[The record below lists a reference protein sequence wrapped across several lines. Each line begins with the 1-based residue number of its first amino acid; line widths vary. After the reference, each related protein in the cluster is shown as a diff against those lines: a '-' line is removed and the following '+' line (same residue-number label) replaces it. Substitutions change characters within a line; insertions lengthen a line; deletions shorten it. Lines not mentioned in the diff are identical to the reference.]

1 MTTALD
7 PNNVQGDIL
16 VGFPK
21 KTETFLF
28 FQIPGNAVFE
38 FRSSLARLLPKITT
52 AQNTIDDRVEIRQ
65 HKRHHK
71 TRLTKC
77 GTNVAFTSK
86 GLKKLGMTEDI
97 GDAVFTGGMLA
108 DAQNLGDT
116 GSTTASRFEPDWI
129 PEFKKQMDGVILV
142 AGDGHR
148 TVDQQI
154 QHINTIFS
162 IGGSSASIDMVLK
175 LSGDVRPGAESG
187 HEQYPSP
194 RRNEIFVA
202 NMTLSFGFN
211 DGISQPA
218 VDGFDLHPNPGQGN
232 VPQGIILLGRDGDV
246 DRRPSWALDGS
257 FLAFRFLSQRVPE
270 FNEFLVQNAPV
281 TNDPTASA
289 SDLLGARL
297 IGRWKSGAPIALKPF
312 EDDPTLG
319 VDPERNNNFDYESSQ
334 EKCPFAA
341 HSRKMF
347 PRSDLP
353 AQADASHRI
362 IRRAITYG
370 PELSQEEIDSKT
382 TIHDRGLLFVSYQ
395 SNISNGFQFLQKSW
409 ANNADFPP
417 NKPQKPGFDP
427 LIGQTSNLSPRMMTG
442 ADPGDLEGSLDM
454 TQQWV
459 FSKGGEYFFAP
470 SLPTLR
476 NVLSH

>member
-1 MTTALD
+1 MTAALD
-7 PNNVQGDIL
+7 PHNIQGDIL

-21 KTETFLF
+21 KTETFLL
-28 FQIPGNAVFE
+28 FQIPENSVSG
-38 FRSSLARLLPKITT
+38 FRMSLARLLPKITT

-71 TRLTKC
+71 TLLTKC

-86 GLKKLGMTEDI
+86 GLKKLGMIEDI
-97 GDAVFTGGMLA
+97 GDAVFTAGMLA

-116 GSTTASRFEPDWI
+116 GSTSASRFEPDWI
-129 PEFKKQMDGVILV
+129 PEFKNQMDGVILV

-148 TVDQQI
+148 TVDQQV
-154 QHINTIFS
+154 QHIKTMFS
-162 IGGSSASIDMVLK
+162 VEGSNASIDIILK

-187 HEQYPSP
+187 HEH
-194 RRNEIFVA
+194 
-202 NMTLSFGFN
+202 FGFN

-218 VDGFDLHPNPGQGN
+218 VDGFDLHPKPGQGN
-232 VPQGIILLGRDGDV
+232 RIRSIILLGRDGDV
-246 DRRPSWALDGS
+246 EKRPPWALDGS

-297 IGRWKSGAPIALKPF
+297 VGRWKSGAPIALKPF
-312 EDDPTLG
+312 QDDPTLG
-319 VDPERNNNFDYESSQ
+319 VDPARNNNFDYEPSQ

-341 HSRKMF
+341 HSRKMY

-353 AQADASHRI
+353 TQADASHRI

-409 ANNADFPP
+409 ANNVDFPP

-427 LIGQTSNLSPRMMTG
+427 LIGQTSDLSPRTMTG
-442 ADPGDLEGSLDM
+442 GDPGDLEGSLDM

-470 SLPTLR
+470 SIPTLR

>member
-7 PNNVQGDIL
+7 SKNVQGDIL

-28 FQIPGNAVFE
+28 FQIPGNAVSE

-162 IGGSSASIDMVLK
+162 VGGPSASIDMVLSY
-175 LSGDVRPGAESG
+175 LV
-187 HEQYPSP
+187 
-194 RRNEIFVA
+194 I
-202 NMTLSFGFN
+202 FGFN

-218 VDGFDLHPNPGQGN
+218 VDGFDLHPKPGQGN
-232 VPQGIILLGRDGDV
+232 VPQGIILLGRDGDIEK
-246 DRRPSWALDGS
+246 RPSWALDGS
-257 FLAFRFLSQRVPE
+257 FLAFRSLSQRVPE

-297 IGRWKSGAPIALKPF
+297 IGRWKSGAPIALNPF

-341 HSRKMF
+341 HSRKMY

-427 LIGQTSNLSPRMMTG
+427 LIGQTSDLSPRMMTG